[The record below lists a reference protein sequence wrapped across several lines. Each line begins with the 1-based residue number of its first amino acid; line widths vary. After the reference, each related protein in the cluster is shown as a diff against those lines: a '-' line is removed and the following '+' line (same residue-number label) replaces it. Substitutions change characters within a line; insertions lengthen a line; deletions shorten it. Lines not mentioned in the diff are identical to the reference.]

1 MSGTLSGFGLGIK
14 FTNVDPVVSTTTPEF
29 PGRLITP
36 GTKVAGTSGDE
47 WIYVIAGGSI
57 TAGDICLVTTN
68 SSWTVSS
75 MTSALAKGKLGQ
87 MVGVAGG
94 TATVGQYLWM
104 QVGGYTASVAATTG
118 QAAFTV
124 LSSTTT
130 AGRIGAASAGNSAKV
145 TGLVLLATA
154 ASNVAAAILTNPAVG
169 TDD

>member
-1 MSGTLSGFGLGIK
+1 MASIPVYAEGVNFYT
-14 FTNVDPVVSTTTPEF
+14 TDPAISATTPEF
-29 PGRLITP
+29 PGGLIGV
-36 GTKVAGTSGDE
+36 GTRVAGTDGSE
-47 WIYVIAGGSI
+47 WVRVIAGG
-57 TAGDICLVTTN
+57 TVAAGDVCLITTN
-68 SSWTVSS
+68 SSWTASA

-87 MVGVAGG
+87 MVGVAGSA
-94 TATVGQYLWM
+94 ATVGQFFWM
-104 QVGGYTASVAATTG
+104 QVAGYVASVAATTG